1 MEVKP
6 EAPNSAPVVKNEN
19 QNPQGNNKQ
28 IQGGGPS
35 GNNKFNNQGGVGNRN
50 NNNNPNLRQNK
61 NFQPKGNRNMPMQMG
76 MRGPPKGEVS
86 EKRDSAIFLSLQ
98 FFFFLIF
105 ITQFVNYVTLLFHH
119 YNLISLGFS
128 CQSEI
133 EKFGWANA

>member
-1 MEVKP
+1 MEVKA

-35 GNNKFNNQGGVGNRN
+35 GNIKFNNQGGVGNRN

-76 MRGPPKGEVS
+76 MRGPPKGEVNKLKACFGHFYFS
-86 EKRDSAIFLSLQ
+86 SI
-98 FFFFLIF
+98 
-105 ITQFVNYVTLLFHH
+105 LLFPYFYHIII
-119 YNLISLGFS
+119 NLF
-128 CQSEI
+128 
-133 EKFGWANA
+133 N